1 VKVWDQAECFGEG
14 RAGGPD
20 KAEHGG
26 FGPNRPGLLGFRL
39 ADAHGVRP
47 LVRATSPLFA
57 SFLVDRLAK
66 RETE

>member
-1 VKVWDQAECFGEG
+1 
-14 RAGGPD
+14 
-20 KAEHGG
+20 
-26 FGPNRPGLLGFRL
+26 L

-47 LVRATSPLFA
+47 LGRCTTSTFA